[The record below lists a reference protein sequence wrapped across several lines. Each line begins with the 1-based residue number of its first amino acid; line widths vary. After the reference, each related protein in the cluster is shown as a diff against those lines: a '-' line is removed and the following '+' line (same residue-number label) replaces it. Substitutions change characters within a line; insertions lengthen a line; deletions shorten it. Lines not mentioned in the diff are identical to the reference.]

1 MTLIYM
7 VQLVQMLA
15 FLKTFTLTLQLRF
28 LVGWVKKCWP
38 ISYLSGHSCAN
49 TKTKGFTEEIASTT
63 QFCVGHFFK
72 YRQKTKGFSE
82 ESTCTMHLPPPS
94 TVQTVAPVPHTHA
107 GAKPSLTIGPTL
119 SSAKKNTLICKKK
132 HSHLPKK
139 ALSPATKFGNK
150 FQRKLFFFWTFPG
163 WHPSECLSLS
173 PLPLETSPQRLT
185 INGPDRGDE
194 MIQKLY
200 KSITV
205 VSTFNMKLWNIYP
218 TTAEHQQ
225 LVFWI
230 ILHFSSL

>member
-1 MTLIYM
+1 
-7 VQLVQMLA
+7 MLN
-15 FLKTFTLTLQLRF
+15 
-28 LVGWVKKCWP
+28 VKQKAGCDN
-38 ISYLSGHSCAN
+38 C
-49 TKTKGFTEEIASTT
+49 TKAS
-63 QFCVGHFFK
+63 
-72 YRQKTKGFSE
+72 QKWA
-82 ESTCTMHLPPPS
+82 LAPPS
-94 TVQTVAPVPHTHA
+94 TTLHKQLHQCHTECHTPMLVQNRLWQLGQHSHP
-107 GAKPSLTIGPTL
+107 G
-119 SSAKKNTLICKKK
+119 KK
-132 HSHLPKK
+132 HSHLRQKLEIHFK
-139 ALSPATKFGNK
+139 GNY
-150 FQRKLFFFWTFPG
+150 FPG
-163 WHPSECLSLS
+163 PFLAGTHLSVWSLS

>member
-7 VQLVQMLA
+7 VQLAQMLA

-72 YRQKTKGFSE
+72 YRQKKKGFSE
-82 ESTCTMHLPPPS
+82 VSTCTMHLPPHS
-94 TVQTVAPVPHTHA
+94 TEQTVAPVPHSVPHTHA

-119 SSAKKNTLICKKK
+119 SSGKK
-132 HSHLPKK
+132 HSHLRQKLEIHFK
-139 ALSPATKFGNK
+139 GNY
-150 FQRKLFFFWTFPG
+150 FPG
-163 WHPSECLSLS
+163 PFLAGTHLSVWSLS